1 MGIAGT
7 VPRSRHFVNIYF
19 YINMS
24 KFQIVVTYSFRL
36 ASRPIVAEISV
47 MGDEE

>member
-24 KFQIVVTYSFRL
+24 KFQIVVTFSFRL
-36 ASRPIVAEISV
+36 ASRPSSSRNISD
-47 MGDEE
+47 GR